1 MGICMKTTIDITDS
15 LLTEAKKVIARE
27 NTTLR
32 ALVEES
38 LRETLCRHTAAGTFK
53 MRRAAFKGKGLQPE
67 FRGAQWDSIRSAAY
81 DGHGG

>member
-15 LLTEAKKVIARE
+15 LLMEAKKVMARE
-27 NTTLR
+27 STTLR

-38 LRETLCRHTAAGTFK
+38 LRETLSRHRAGSTFK
-53 MRRAAFKGKGLQPE
+53 LRRAAFRGKGLQPE
-67 FRGAQWDSIRSAAY
+67 FRGAQWDSIRAAAY